1 MAFRTLII
9 STHCKLEYSLEYLVY
24 RGVDATKRIFLNEIS
39 TILIESTQVSITTS
53 LINEIVKR
61 KIKVIFCDEKH
72 DPIGEITPY
81 NNSHNSSERILTQ
94 IERDKDT
101 KDIIWKEII
110 KEKIKTE
117 SLMLR
122 KYGALDAS
130 SQLENYLLNVENG
143 DITNREGHAAK
154 VYFNNIFYDG
164 FSRKENCDLNASLNY
179 GYTLILSQFNRIV
192 TAAGYLTQIG
202 IHHKGQFNPFNF
214 SCDLMEPFR
223 YIVDQYA
230 IKIYKE
236 KLDFKKEL
244 VNMLS
249 INLIINGREVSFSN
263 ALTIYFNSA
272 IEAINKQNPKLIK
285 FSSFYEL

>member
-24 RGVDATKRIFLNEIS
+24 RGVDVTKRIFLNEIS

-263 ALTIYFNSA
+263 ALTIYFNSV

>member
-263 ALTIYFNSA
+263 ALTIYFNSV

>member
-53 LINEIVKR
+53 LINELVKR

-263 ALTIYFNSA
+263 ALTIYFNSV

>member
-24 RGVDATKRIFLNEIS
+24 RGVDVTKRIFLNEIS

-122 KYGALDAS
+122 KYGALDAFN
-130 SQLENYLLNVENG
+130 QLENYLLNVENG

-263 ALTIYFNSA
+263 ALTIYFNSVV
-272 IEAINKQNPKLIK
+272 EAINKQNPKLIK

>member
-94 IERDKDT
+94 IERGKDT

-263 ALTIYFNSA
+263 ALTIYFNSV

>member
-53 LINEIVKR
+53 LINELVKR

-263 ALTIYFNSA
+263 ALTIYFNSVV
-272 IEAINKQNPKLIK
+272 EAINKQNPKLIK